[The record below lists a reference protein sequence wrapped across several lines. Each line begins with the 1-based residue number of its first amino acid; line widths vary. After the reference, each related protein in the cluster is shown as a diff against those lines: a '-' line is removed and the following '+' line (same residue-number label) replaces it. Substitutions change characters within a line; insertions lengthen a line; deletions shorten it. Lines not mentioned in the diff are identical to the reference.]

1 MEKIDGFKRRKEKS
15 RENIL
20 VATKTLIE
28 KYGLKKVGIKDIAH
42 QADVSQVTIYNLFGS
57 KDNLFR
63 ASLESIASYSLE
75 RFSEI
80 LKINKPSLEIM
91 EDIFRFLLEINESY
105 PEFNDIE
112 TLNAPQIKALSNSI
126 VEKDADLFVEFV
138 KKGKKEGY
146 LNPNLSG
153 EAIRIYFE
161 FIMKGFLAD
170 TELHSRIHKDT
181 RLLHDLL
188 MIVFYGFAK

>member
-1 MEKIDGFKRRKEKS
+1 MEKIDGFKRRKEQS

-28 KYGLKKVGIKDIAH
+28 KYGVKKVSIRDVAR
-42 QADVSQVTIYNLFGS
+42 QADVSPVTIYNLFGS
-57 KDNLFR
+57 KDNLFNV
-63 ASLESIASYSLE
+63 ALESIANYSFE
-75 RFSEI
+75 RFGEI
-80 LKINKPSLEIM
+80 LKTNKPSVEIM
-91 EDIFRFLLEINESY
+91 EDIFRFFLEVNESY
-105 PEFNDIE
+105 PGFNDVE
-112 TLNAPQIKALSNSI
+112 TLNSPHIKELSNSI
-126 VEKDADLFVEFV
+126 LIKDADLFVEFV
-138 KKGKKEGY
+138 QKGKKEGY
-146 LNPNLSG
+146 LNPNLSD

-161 FIMKGFLAD
+161 LIMKGFQAD